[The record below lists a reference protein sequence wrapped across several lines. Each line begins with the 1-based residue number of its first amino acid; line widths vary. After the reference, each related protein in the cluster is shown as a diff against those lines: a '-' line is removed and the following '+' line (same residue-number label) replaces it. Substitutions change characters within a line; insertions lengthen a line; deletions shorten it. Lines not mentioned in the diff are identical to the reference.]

1 MITVTVLSGPDQSNY
16 KMLVNLHEGIMII
29 LKILDV
35 SEAK

>member
-1 MITVTVLSGPDQSNY
+1 MITVTVLSGPDQSDY